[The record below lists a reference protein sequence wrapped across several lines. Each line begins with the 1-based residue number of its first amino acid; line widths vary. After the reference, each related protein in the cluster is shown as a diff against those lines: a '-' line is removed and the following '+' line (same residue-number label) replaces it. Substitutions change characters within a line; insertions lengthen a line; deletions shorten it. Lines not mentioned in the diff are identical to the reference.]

1 MRVAAMDLASPLL
14 GPETDVD
21 IPLAVIG
28 LRSLA
33 ILSSRLDV
41 TQILVGPHGYRDW
54 RGLAALAGFDRDSVE
69 LMGQRGESPTEALI
83 DAWVAQSRKE
93 RVTLHLLIQNL
104 VLLERF
110 DVIDDVMP
118 HLDHDVKLF
127 RNKHSGDLPD
137 SISDPLLKLPEGCP
151 VYDAYVCYTA
161 EDFPFVQT
169 LVEKLERPELGIRL
183 FLPERDLC
191 AGVLKYNTFFQL
203 MEKWCKKTIIIFSPE
218 FLKSHECRMQQK
230 FIESIEIEQAQ
241 QKLIPVVIKPCAL
254 DGMIRMISKINLC
267 ETASALSHW
276 SWNNLISSIKSSG
289 NGSFVQRAPSLCALR
304 LAPSPP
310 EVRAPSATRAR
321 TPVAAPKAV
330 EVASHS
336 HKGKAKWLSGIFSRK
351 KNNSVSSA
359 SSGFQSMATPE

>member
-14 GPETDVD
+14 GAGTDVD

-33 ILSSRLDV
+33 VLSSRLDV

-104 VLLERF
+104 ELLERF

-137 SISDPLLKLPEGCP
+137 SIS
-151 VYDAYVCYTA
+151 
-161 EDFPFVQT
+161 
-169 LVEKLERPELGIRL
+169 
-183 FLPERDLC
+183 
-191 AGVLKYNTFFQL
+191 
-203 MEKWCKKTIIIFSPE
+203 
-218 FLKSHECRMQQK
+218 
-230 FIESIEIEQAQ
+230 
-241 QKLIPVVIKPCAL
+241 
-254 DGMIRMISKINLC
+254 
-267 ETASALSHW
+267 
-276 SWNNLISSIKSSG
+276 
-289 NGSFVQRAPSLCALR
+289 
-304 LAPSPP
+304 
-310 EVRAPSATRAR
+310 
-321 TPVAAPKAV
+321 
-330 EVASHS
+330 HS
-336 HKGKAKWLSGIFSRK
+336 
-351 KNNSVSSA
+351 
-359 SSGFQSMATPE
+359 T